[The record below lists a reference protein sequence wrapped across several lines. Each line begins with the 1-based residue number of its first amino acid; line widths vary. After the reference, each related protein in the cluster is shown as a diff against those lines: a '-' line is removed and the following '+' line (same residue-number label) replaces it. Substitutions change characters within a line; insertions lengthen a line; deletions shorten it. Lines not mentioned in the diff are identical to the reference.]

1 MTKEEMIEKVNKVVG
16 LGGMTVNERLYVSG
30 LMDTYDKAIIEDK
43 KLARMIL
50 EALKVDSPSI
60 DKILKEN
67 E

>member
-1 MTKEEMIEKVNKVVG
+1 MIEKVNKVVG